1 MEHES
6 NKEQHH
12 DDVDSFSM
20 EAGKSGI
27 RVVIPRYWS
36 KWVGPIL
43 PWTIFVFIL
52 AVSFAIIMFG
62 ISLVLGGDFNA
73 FFRDHQKPATGTIV
87 LVHLLG
93 LCSRHNDWR
102 CAP

>member
-43 PWTIFVFIL
+43 PWTIFMFIL

-62 ISLVLGGDFNA
+62 LSLVLGGDINA
-73 FFRDHQKPATGTIV
+73 FFRDNPKPAAGAIV
-87 LVHLLG
+87 LVHLLD
-93 LCSRHNDWR
+93 LYCSHVDW
-102 CAP
+102 CSSP